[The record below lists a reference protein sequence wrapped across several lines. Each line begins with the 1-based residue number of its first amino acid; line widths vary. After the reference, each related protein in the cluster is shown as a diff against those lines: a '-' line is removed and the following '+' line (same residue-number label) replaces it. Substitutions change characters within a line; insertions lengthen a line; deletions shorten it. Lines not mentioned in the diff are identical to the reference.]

1 MSRRHSL
8 YFGVRGAAAVLFVLA
23 ATVMPRGVPAGMVI
37 ILAGVVGVGSCL
49 FANAG
54 SPGEQAGARPQ
65 DRWFDSLRAPQG
77 DWPPYEPAPTVAV
90 SPEATGRPPAAS

>member
-1 MSRRHSL
+1 MSRRHRR
-8 YFGVRGAAAVLFVLA
+8 YFALRGGAALLFVLA
-23 ATVMPRGVPAGMVI
+23 ATVLPRGVPAGVLI
-37 ILAGVVGVGSCL
+37 LLAGLIGVGSCL

-77 DWPPYEPAPTVAV
+77 DWPPYEPAVL
-90 SPEATGRPPAAS
+90 PEATVPPPAAS